1 LTTKKQFDIR
11 HGCCWCCSICGKIL
25 KLVRTNETLLTENF
39 WNTLTPSTETYMI
52 VGHLAPGSQGILVK
66 IIAGGSYPGGFARV
80 GGDGTVPTK
89 SASEINTT
97 HKVIMPLEHKDLA
110 RQNSVLNFILS
121 NI

>member
-1 LTTKKQFDIR
+1 LEYLNAKYRNIYDSWT
-11 HGCCWCCSICGKIL
+11 
-25 KLVRTNETLLTENF
+25 
-39 WNTLTPSTETYMI
+39 
-52 VGHLAPGSQGILVK
+52 LAPGSQGILVK

-80 GGDGTVPTK
+80 GGDGDGTVPIK

-97 HKVIMPLEHKDLA
+97 NKVIMPFEHKDLA